1 MTSSRTKM
9 RGGLAVIAAFGC
21 ALLASLSVAVAP
33 AAAAEEGNAAP
44 LRPVSEGGLSIPV
57 ITGPNAPEEYP
68 VQYEN
73 LIQGVRFRQVSE
85 QLIAVEY
92 LGRGNAD
99 WKIEALPAYAADG
112 AAVPTSIRLSG
123 SEKGYVVTMIVHHRA
138 GNPAAGGA
146 PFVYPIQG
154 SGREGGYFT
163 GAVEVKPTP
172 AAEPIAA
179 APLAPCKVPS
189 LHGLSLK
196 AAKAR
201 LRAAHCAIGT
211 VRISAPITADTG
223 KVVKQFRAAGTN
235 FPGGTAVAVKL
246 GSPGSR

>member
-1 MTSSRTKM
+1 M
-9 RGGLAVIAAFGC
+9 RRGLAVIAAIIC
-21 ALLASLSVAVAP
+21 ALLAGLAVAVAP
-33 AAAAEEGNAAP
+33 VAAEEGNAAP
-44 LRPVSEGGLSIPV
+44 LRPVSEGGLSIPD
-57 ITGPNAPEEYP
+57 ITGPSAPEEYP

-73 LIQGVRFRQVSE
+73 LIQGVRFRQVSD

-99 WKIEALPAYAADG
+99 WKIEAVPASAADG

-123 SEKGYVVTMIVHHRA
+123 NENGFVVTMIVHHRA

-146 PFVYPIQG
+146 PFIYPIKG
-154 SGREGGYFT
+154 SGGEGGYFT

-172 AAEPIAA
+172 AAEPIAP
-179 APLAPCKVPS
+179 APLPPCKVPS
-189 LHGLSLK
+189 LHALSLK

-211 VRISAPITADTG
+211 VRLAASTTARTG
-223 KVVKQFRAAGTN
+223 KVMKQFRAAGTN
-235 FPGGTAVAVKL
+235 LPADAPVAVKL
-246 GSPGSR
+246 GSPGSL

>member
-1 MTSSRTKM
+1 MTSSRGKK
-9 RGGLAVIAAFGC
+9 RGGLAVIAAAIC
-21 ALLASLSVAVAP
+21 ALLASLVVAVAP
-33 AAAAEEGNAAP
+33 AAAEEGNSAP

-57 ITGPNAPEEYP
+57 ITGPTAPEEYP
-68 VQYEN
+68 VQYEH
-73 LIQGVRFRQVSE
+73 LLGGVRFRQASD

-92 LGRGNAD
+92 FALGNAG
-99 WKIEALPAYAADG
+99 KIEAVPAYAADG
-112 AAVPTSIRLSG
+112 AAVPTSLRLSED
-123 SEKGYVVTMIVHHRA
+123 EKGYVVTMIVHHRA

-154 SGREGGYFT
+154 SVREGGTFT
-163 GAVEVKPTP
+163 GAVEVKPKP
-172 AAEPIAA
+172 AAEPT
-179 APLAPCKVPS
+179 APMPSPPCKVPA

-211 VRISAPITADTG
+211 VRIAAPTTARNG

-235 FPGGTAVAVKL
+235 LPGGARIAVKL
-246 GSPGSR
+246 GLPGSS